1 MIFTSGKGECMF
13 SLKRSAAMTKLA
25 YILMQS
31 KIHKQNLHE
40 TQQSYKCQFEVNNGA
55 IDGAYRKATCQY
67 LTLPRIPVVVSEP
80 LERKDGKDLEQI
92 GNSQ

>member
-13 SLKRSAAMTKLA
+13 SLKRSAALTKLA

-55 IDGAYRKATCQY
+55 IDGAYRKATCQVLSDHLY
-67 LTLPRIPVVVSEP
+67 LKHEHT
-80 LERKDGKDLEQI
+80 GMH
-92 GNSQ
+92 

>member
-1 MIFTSGKGECMF
+1 MQSLPQSQSSGKGECRF
-13 SLKRSAAMTKLA
+13 SLKHSAALTKLA

-55 IDGAYRKATCQY
+55 IDGAYRKATCQ
-67 LTLPRIPVVVSEP
+67 LKNHGPNHHTALGHARHT
-80 LERKDGKDLEQI
+80 
-92 GNSQ
+92 

>member
-1 MIFTSGKGECMF
+1 MIFTSGKGECRF
-13 SLKRSAAMTKLA
+13 SLKRSAALTKLA

-55 IDGAYRKATCQY
+55 IDGAYRKATCQV
-67 LTLPRIPVVVSEP
+67 LSNKTISPVNHTNLNHTLLRGQQP
-80 LERKDGKDLEQI
+80 EQC
-92 GNSQ
+92 